1 MRSARLLQCARKALS
16 LSRPHHGFPSALRS
30 IAHPNPLRN
39 GYLIRSFCA
48 SSASDDS
55 LDDKAAAGEETL
67 DGLGMDDLDDLDL
80 DDLGTVDGT
89 DGLDEAESIPELKAT
104 MNETVQREKL
114 SSHTF
119 QAETRQLL
127 DIVSKSLYT
136 DKEVFLREL
145 LSNASDAMEK
155 VRYNVTKDASN
166 VIDPELP
173 LEINV
178 FTDKEKG
185 QIIIQDTGIG
195 MNEEELIENI
205 GTIARSGSKAFVR
218 SLSEGTGSGSKGE
231 HIIGQFGVGFYS
243 VFMISDNVEVFS
255 RSAMAEKGGAGY
267 YWVSDG
273 TGSYSIAEAENV
285 ERGSKIVINLKP
297 ELIEEFADK
306 KRIEGVIKKYSSY
319 LEYPIKLNGS
329 LISSSGAIWAKQP
342 QSVDEAQYK
351 EFYQLLSNRYDDALF
366 TYHSHF
372 DSAKFAAQVLI
383 YFPSTHEEKFGAG
396 RMKPGLNIYCRKVLV
411 KKNAPEIVPDW
422 LRFVK
427 GAVDSENIPIHI
439 SRENMQDSQLI
450 KQLQES
456 IMMKVVDFLKRQ
468 SSKDP
473 AKYLKWYNE
482 FGGFI
487 KEGVCTDYQN
497 RSRIA
502 NLLRFETS
510 KTAERAKKSL
520 EEYVKEMSEGQDE
533 IYYLVAPNRTAA
545 LESPYIE
552 AFLDDDT
559 EVLLCYSQIDEFCM
573 KNLGSFKS
581 KNLVGI
587 ESSTA
592 VKNEKKDADALSE
605 DNCRRLGKW
614 LKKTFPKHIEK
625 AEPTYR
631 LKRHPAVLVDH
642 QSAAIRQYLHALGED
657 VPTPPQRIQINP
669 SHQIIKGLYERVQ
682 NEEGTAKIIA
692 RQMINNAFI
701 AAGILDDPR
710 DVLKDMNSVME
721 IALGFEPSMEYEVDG
736 PNEKPKGNDFE
747 QEVVDQMNAEIEA
760 AGISPDDT
768 QKLRNLEADGD
779 VDDVEVIQSTEGGK
793 DGKLNSNQ

>member
-1 MRSARLLQCARKALS
+1 MRSLRILQSARQTVT
-16 LSRPHHGFPSALRS
+16 LSRHTYGLSTRYLSRPSALR
-30 IAHPNPLRN
+30 N
-39 GYLIRSFCA
+39 GSLFRSFCSA
-48 SSASDDS
+48 SSSN
-55 LDDKAAAGEETL
+55 DDKDSSAAEDTFA
-67 DGLGMDDLDDLDL
+67 DDLDA
-80 DDLGTVDGT
+80 DDLE
-89 DGLDEAESIPELKAT
+89 EAETVPDLKPT
-104 MNETVQREKL
+104 MNETVQKEKL

-127 DIVSKSLYT
+127 DIVSNSLYT

-155 VRYNVTKDASN
+155 VRYNVTKDASK
-166 VIDPELP
+166 VIRSELP

-195 MNEEELIENI
+195 MNEQELIDNI

-218 SLSEGTGSGSKGE
+218 SLSESEPTTGAGSKGE

-243 VFMISDNVEVFS
+243 VFMISDNVEVYS
-255 RSAMAEKGGAGY
+255 RSALTEKSDKGY

-297 ELIEEFADK
+297 DLIEEFADK
-306 KRIEGVIKKYSSY
+306 NRIEGIIKKYSSY

-329 LISSSGAIWAKQP
+329 LITSSGAIWAKQP
-342 QSVDEAQYK
+342 QDVEEHQYK
-351 EFYQLLSNRYDDALF
+351 EFYQLISNRYDDPIY

-372 DSAKFAAQVLI
+372 DSAKFSAQVLV

-396 RMKPGLNIYCRKVLV
+396 RTKPGLNIYCRKVLV
-411 KKNAPEIVPDW
+411 KRNAPEIVPDW

-427 GAVDSENIPIHI
+427 GSVDSENIPIHI
-439 SRENMQDSQLI
+439 SRENMQDSTLI
-450 KQLQES
+450 KQLQEN
-456 IMMKVVDFLKRQ
+456 IMMKIVDFLKRQ

-473 AKYLKWYNE
+473 EKYLKWYNE
-482 FGGFI
+482 FGGFV

-520 EEYVKEMSEGQDE
+520 DEYVKEMKDGQEE
-533 IYYLVAPNRTAA
+533 IYYLVAPNRAAA
-545 LESPYIE
+545 LDSPYME

-592 VKNEKKDADALSE
+592 VKNENKDQDALSE

-642 QSAAIRQYLHALGED
+642 QSAAIRQYLHAPGED
-657 VPTPPQRIQINP
+657 VTTPPQRIQINP
-669 SHQIIKGLYERVQ
+669 SHNIIKGLYEKVQ
-682 NEEGTAKIIA
+682 TEEENAQIIA

-710 DVLKDMNSVME
+710 DMLKDMNCVME
-721 IALGFEPSMEYEVDG
+721 IALGYAPSVEAGVKAGDEG
-736 PNEKPKGNDFE
+736 PNVKPKGTDYE
-747 QEVVDQMNAEIEA
+747 QEIVDQMNQEIED
-760 AGISPDDT
+760 AGINKDDVS
-768 QKLRNLEADGD
+768 KLRNLEADGD
-779 VDDVEVIQSTEGGK
+779 VEDVEVIQTKDK
-793 DGKLNSNQ
+793 DGNYKSNE